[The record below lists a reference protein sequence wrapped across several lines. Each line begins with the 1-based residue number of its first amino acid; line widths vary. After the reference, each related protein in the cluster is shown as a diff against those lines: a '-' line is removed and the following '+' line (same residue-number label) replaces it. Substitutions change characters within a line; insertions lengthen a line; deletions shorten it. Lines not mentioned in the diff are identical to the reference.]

1 MAESEQDC
9 VMRTGNRWRQIHRA
23 PNVYVVQVPF
33 LNISTSETN
42 VFVVEDGGEA
52 LVVDTGAPTDEGAAV
67 LAAALE
73 EIGVDE
79 KKTSFFLTHLHMDHA
94 GLVDRL
100 VPLDAPLYVNKVDFD
115 LMNVSKVPR
124 FWERVE
130 ARVMAEGVSAER
142 ARKCCRIGRFGTGI
156 DSFKAEGRNLLFPKD
171 GDEISVGRYALRVVS
186 TAGHTPGHQSLFHEE
201 SGLFFGG
208 DHVLF
213 VISPGLGFRPDAQD
227 PMQVYLDNVAK
238 MLDMDIS
245 RLLVSH
251 GDLRDGWRERVEW
264 LLGHHARR
272 LDRALDYVR
281 EHSGATG
288 AEVIR
293 GLKWNVPQGWDD
305 ISTEQ
310 KWCIL
315 ESGMIILD
323 HQVREGLLLR
333 KEDEQGVYRYYA
345 VE

>member
-1 MAESEQDC
+1 MAELEQEG
-9 VMRTGNRWRQIHRA
+9 MRFGDRWRQIHCA
-23 PNVYVVQVPF
+23 PNVYMVQVPF

-67 LAAALE
+67 LERALE
-73 EIGVDE
+73 EIGVD
-79 KKTSFFLTHLHMDHA
+79 KARTSFFLTHLHMDHA

-100 VPLDAPLYVNKVDFD
+100 VPLEAPLYVNKVDFD
-115 LMNVSKVPR
+115 LMNVSKVPC

-130 ARVMAEGVSAER
+130 ARVVAEGVAAER
-142 ARKCCRIGRFGTGI
+142 AHTYCRVGRYGTGI
-156 DSFKAEGRNLLFPKD
+156 DSFKAEGRNLHFPKD
-171 GDEISVGRYALRVVS
+171 GDEISVGRSILRVVS

-201 SGLFFGG
+201 SGLFFSG

-213 VISPGLGFRPDAQD
+213 VISPGLGFRPDSQD

-264 LLGHHARR
+264 LLDHHARR
-272 LDRALDYVR
+272 LQRAVDYVR
-281 EHSGATG
+281 EHPHTTG
-288 AEVIR
+288 AEAIR
-293 GLKWNVPQGWDD
+293 GLKWNVPHEWDD
-305 ISTEQ
+305 ISAAQ

-323 HQVREGLLLR
+323 HQVRAGLLVR
-333 KEDEQGVYRYYA
+333 ECDEQGIYRYRVA
-345 VE
+345 E

>member
-1 MAESEQDC
+1 MAELEREG
-9 VMRTGNRWRQIHRA
+9 MRFGDRWRQIHCT
-23 PNVYVVQVPF
+23 PNVYMVQVPF

-52 LVVDTGAPTDEGAAV
+52 LVVDTGAPTGEGAAV
-67 LAAALE
+67 LERALE
-73 EIGVDE
+73 EIGVD
-79 KKTSFFLTHLHMDHA
+79 KARTSFFLTHLHMDHA

-100 VPLDAPLYVNKVDFD
+100 VPLEAPLYVNKVDFD

-130 ARVMAEGVSAER
+130 ARVVAEGVAAER
-142 ARKCCRIGRFGTGI
+142 AHTYCRVGRYGTGI
-156 DSFKAEGRNLLFPKD
+156 DSFKAEGRNLHFPKD
-171 GDEISVGRYALRVVS
+171 GDEISVGRSILRVVS

-201 SGLFFGG
+201 SGLFFSG

-213 VISPGLGFRPDAQD
+213 VISPGLGFRPDSQD

-264 LLGHHARR
+264 LLDHHARR
-272 LDRALDYVR
+272 LQRAVDYVR
-281 EHSGATG
+281 EHPHTTG
-288 AEVIR
+288 AEAIR
-293 GLKWNVPQGWDD
+293 GLKWNVPHEWDD
-305 ISTEQ
+305 ISAAQ

-323 HQVREGLLLR
+323 HQVRAGLLVR
-333 KEDEQGVYRYYA
+333 ECDEQGIYRYRVA
-345 VE
+345 E